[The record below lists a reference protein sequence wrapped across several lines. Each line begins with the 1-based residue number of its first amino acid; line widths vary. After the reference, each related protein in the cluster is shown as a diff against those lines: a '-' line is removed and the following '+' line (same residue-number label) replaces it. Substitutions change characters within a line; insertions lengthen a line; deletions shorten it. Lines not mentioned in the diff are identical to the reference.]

1 MKRCFFLLVMIMAFL
16 CSSAQDTIRF
26 RNGRVEAAKVAEVG
40 LGKVKYKK
48 FNNPDGPLF
57 LLNEDEV
64 ESIKFQNGDMEVF
77 DSIPQENLV
86 LPQRKHVVVKAGPV
100 YVERVK
106 SVNTEEKTEKDVDTK
121 VVVSRHMNSAKYPL
135 AYRKNSPSLLAFNSE
150 YISMQ
155 SAYEILGNDY
165 DVFRE
170 NVRGYRTGRVMWVA
184 GAALVFVSGPIAIGA
199 AINDSHAARRVA
211 LTALC
216 SGSVLFSV
224 GMVKFVTGK
233 RISKNVLREYNFE
246 YNSKNQNVSEL
257 KFGLT
262 GNGVGVNLTF

>member
-1 MKRCFFLLVMIMAFL
+1 MKRCFFLLIVFMTCMFA
-16 CSSAQDTIRF
+16 SAQDTIRF

-64 ESIKFQNGDMEVF
+64 ESIKFQNGDVEVF
-77 DSIPQENLV
+77 DSFPQENFIS
-86 LPQRKHVVVKAGPV
+86 PQKKHVVVKAGPV

-106 SVNTEEKTEKDVDTK
+106 SVNLEEKTEKDVDTK

-135 AYRKNSPSLLAFNSE
+135 AYRKNSPSLLVFNSE
-150 YISMQ
+150 YISVQ

-170 NVRGYRTGRVMWVA
+170 NVRGYRTGRSMWIA
-184 GAALVFVSGPIAIGA
+184 GAGLVFVSGPIAIGA
-199 AINDSHAARRVA
+199 AVNDSYRARHVA
-211 LTALC
+211 LIALC
-216 SGSVLFSV
+216 SGSALFSV
-224 GMVKFVTGK
+224 GMVKFITGK
-233 RISKNVLREYNFE
+233 RTSKEMLRNYNFE
-246 YNSKNQNVSEL
+246 YNSGRRNVSEL

>member
-1 MKRCFFLLVMIMAFL
+1 MKRCFFLLIVFMTCMFA
-16 CSSAQDTIRF
+16 SAQDTIRF

-48 FNNPDGPLF
+48 FSNPDGPLF

-64 ESIKFQNGDMEVF
+64 ESIKFQNGDVEVF

-86 LPQRKHVVVKAGPV
+86 SPQKKHVVVKAGPV

-106 SVNTEEKTEKDVDTK
+106 SVNTEEETNKDVDTK

-150 YISMQ
+150 YISVQ
-155 SAYEILGNDY
+155 SAYETLGHDY

-170 NVRGYRTGRVMWVA
+170 NVRCYRTGRAMWIA
-184 GAALVFVSGPIAIGA
+184 GAGLVFVSGPIAIGA
-199 AINDSHAARRVA
+199 AVNDSYRARHVA
-211 LTALC
+211 LIALC
-216 SGSVLFSV
+216 SGSALFSV